1 MNEKIPDFYN
11 NKDLIFDEIWT
22 LLSRGVV
29 DRSEDFRLPV
39 VIINKDNFSDGR
51 IVVLRGAFKD
61 KRVLRFHTDLRS
73 SKIDALKKNNNI
85 YFLFYNKK
93 RKIQVRIKGKA
104 IIHYK
109 NQINEEAWK
118 KTQVISRKC
127 YLATSAPGSI
137 SKDPNPGYPKELE
150 GKNPKIEDTEIGFEN
165 FCVIETKISEMEWLY
180 LASQGHRRAKITI
193 EKNGEFK
200 TEWLTP

>member
-1 MNEKIPDFYN
+1 MNERVPDFYN

-39 VIINKDNFSDGR
+39 IIVNKGDFADGR

-61 KRVLRFHTDLRS
+61 RRVLRFHTDLRS
-73 SKIDALKKNNNI
+73 SKIEALKHNQSI

-93 RKIQVRIKGKA
+93 RKIQVRAKGLA
-104 IIHYK
+104 TIHHK
-109 NQINEEAWK
+109 NSITEEAWK

-127 YLATSAPGSI
+127 YLATNAPGTS
-137 SKDPNPGYPKELE
+137 SVDPNPGYPKELE

-165 FCVIETKISEMEWLY
+165 FCVIESKIVEMEWLY
-180 LASQGHRRAKITI
+180 LASQGHRRAKLTI
-193 EKNGEFK
+193 NENDVSA
-200 TEWLTP
+200 EWLTP

>member
-1 MNEKIPDFYN
+1 MNGKIPDYYN

-39 VIINKDNFSDGR
+39 VIVNKQNDANGR

-61 KRVLRFHTDLRS
+61 KKILRFHTDLRS
-73 SKIDALKKNNNI
+73 SKIDALKTNNNI

-93 RKIQVRIKGKA
+93 RKIQVRAKGIA
-104 IIHYK
+104 TINYK
-109 NQINEEAWK
+109 NEITKQAWK

-127 YLATSAPGSI
+127 YLAEKAPGSI
-137 SKDPNPGYPKELE
+137 SESPNSGYPKELE
-150 GKNPKIEDTEIGFEN
+150 GNNPNIEDTEIGYEN
-165 FCVIETKISEMEWLY
+165 FCVIESKIHEMEWLY
-180 LASQGHRRAKITI
+180 LASQGHRRALIKI
-193 EKNGEFK
+193 EENGIS
-200 TEWLTP
+200 TDWLTP

>member
-1 MNEKIPDFYN
+1 VNERVPDFYN

-39 VIINKDNFSDGR
+39 IIVNKGDFADGR

-61 KRVLRFHTDLRS
+61 RRVLRFHTDLRS
-73 SKIDALKKNNNI
+73 SKIEALKDNQNI

-93 RKIQVRIKGKA
+93 RKIQVRAKGIA
-104 IIHYK
+104 TIHHK
-109 NQINEEAWK
+109 NSITEEAWK
-118 KTQVISRKC
+118 KTQIISRKC
-127 YLATSAPGSI
+127 YLATNAPGTTSI
-137 SKDPNPGYPKELE
+137 DPNPGYPKELE

-165 FCVIETKISEMEWLY
+165 FCVIESKIVEMEWLY
-180 LASQGHRRAKITI
+180 LASQGHRRAKLTI
-193 EKNGEFK
+193 NENDVS

>member
-1 MNEKIPDFYN
+1 MNERVPDFYN

-39 VIINKDNFSDGR
+39 IIVNKGDFADGR

-73 SKIDALKKNNNI
+73 SKIEALKDNQNI

-93 RKIQVRIKGKA
+93 RKIQVRAKGIA
-104 IIHYK
+104 TIHHK
-109 NQINEEAWK
+109 NSITEEAWK
-118 KTQVISRKC
+118 KTQIISRKC
-127 YLATSAPGSI
+127 YLATNAPGTSSI
-137 SKDPNPGYPKELE
+137 DPNPGYPKELE

-165 FCVIETKISEMEWLY
+165 FCVIESKIVEMEWLY
-180 LASQGHRRAKITI
+180 LASQGHRRAKLTI
-193 EKNGEFK
+193 NENDVS

>member
-1 MNEKIPDFYN
+1 MNEGVPDFYN

-39 VIINKDNFSDGR
+39 IIVNKGDFADGR

-73 SKIDALKKNNNI
+73 SKIEALKDNQNI

-93 RKIQVRIKGKA
+93 RKIQVRAKGIA
-104 IIHYK
+104 TIHHK
-109 NQINEEAWK
+109 NSITEEAWK
-118 KTQVISRKC
+118 KTQIISRKC
-127 YLATSAPGSI
+127 YLATNAPGTSSI
-137 SKDPNPGYPKELE
+137 DPNPGYPKELE

-165 FCVIETKISEMEWLY
+165 FCVIESKIVEMEWLY
-180 LASQGHRRAKITI
+180 LASQGHRRAKLTI
-193 EKNGEFK
+193 NENDVS

>member
-1 MNEKIPDFYN
+1 MSEQVPDFYN

-22 LLSRGVV
+22 LLARGVV
-29 DRSEDFRLPV
+29 DRSEDFRLPT
-39 VIINKDNFSDGR
+39 VIVNKGEFSDGR

-93 RKIQVRIKGKA
+93 RKIQVRAKGIA
-104 IIHYK
+104 TIHYQDEVTK
-109 NQINEEAWK
+109 EAWK

-127 YLATSAPGSI
+127 YLASQAPGSV
-137 SKDPNPGYPKELE
+137 SDTPHPGYSKELE
-150 GKNPKIEDTEIGFEN
+150 GKNPKIEDTEIGFDN
-165 FCVIETKISEMEWLY
+165 FCVIESKIEEMEWLY
-180 LASQGHRRAKITI
+180 LASQGHRRAKILI
-193 EKNGEFK
+193 KNDKEIL

>member
-1 MNEKIPDFYN
+1 VNEGVPDFYN

-39 VIINKDNFSDGR
+39 IIVNKGDFADGR

-73 SKIDALKKNNNI
+73 SKIEALKDNQNI

-93 RKIQVRIKGKA
+93 RKIQVRAKGIA
-104 IIHYK
+104 TIHHK
-109 NQINEEAWK
+109 NSITEEAWK
-118 KTQVISRKC
+118 KTQIISRKC
-127 YLATSAPGSI
+127 YLATNAPGTSSI
-137 SKDPNPGYPKELE
+137 DPNPGYPKELE

-165 FCVIETKISEMEWLY
+165 FCVIESKIVEMEWLY
-180 LASQGHRRAKITI
+180 LASQGHRRAKLTI
-193 EKNGEFK
+193 NENDVS